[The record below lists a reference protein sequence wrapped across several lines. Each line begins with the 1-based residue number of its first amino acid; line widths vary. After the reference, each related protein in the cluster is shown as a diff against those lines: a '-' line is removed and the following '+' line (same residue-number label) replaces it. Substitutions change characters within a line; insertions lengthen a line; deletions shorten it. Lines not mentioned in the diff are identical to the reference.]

1 MPEQAGLGLVLG
13 FTSPLLLSALVIPTR
28 YYVVLTSSVSIKPF
42 PHLRTPSFRSAS
54 QLSMSC
60 SVAQAHE
67 FLNAAK
73 AFDWDTV
80 LHMLDSDA
88 TLVNQQPSQR
98 WSALHQAA
106 FEPNMYIVSRLL
118 AKRADVNVRSRD
130 GLTPMDIIAGNQG
143 EQNQDTA
150 QQQAE
155 TIRSLLSA
163 TFINLEEA
171 ESENTMP
178 PSVTVATSPEGGG
191 REVASTSSP
200 PPPQEEMGYNEMEQ
214 KAEKPD
220 WEA

>member
-1 MPEQAGLGLVLG
+1 
-13 FTSPLLLSALVIPTR
+13 
-28 YYVVLTSSVSIKPF
+28 
-42 PHLRTPSFRSAS
+42 
-54 QLSMSC
+54 MSC
-60 SVAQAHE
+60 SVAQVHE

-80 LHMLDSDA
+80 LLMLDSDA

-163 TFINLEEA
+163 PFLNLEEA

-178 PSVTVATSPEGGG
+178 PSVNVATSPEGGG

-200 PPPQEEMGYNEMEQ
+200 PPPQEEVGYNEMEQ
-214 KAEKPD
+214 KAEEPD